1 MIFRHFQPPPPDNA
15 RDECFCETLD
25 PQAIRLRF
33 LCSEDI
39 IEIQDLCSDW
49 FPISY
54 PKEWYD
60 QIVTPKYYSLVALYE
75 KTIIGLIVC
84 EIKPYHR
91 LNREDRDILPSTFS
105 GCEVGY
111 ILSLGVHKK
120 FRRRGIGSLLLDT
133 FLRFITSTDK
143 QNVKGNTIFFV
154 PKNFKLR
161 KNYFS
166 PFSSRPHHQSSSD
179 NFLRETPISL
189 SRISALLLLN
199 QRTIT
204 RCIFVRELFEW
215 RPTN

>member
-1 MIFRHFQPPPPDNA
+1 MSSWHFAATSADSS

-33 LCSEDI
+33 LCPEDI
-39 IEIQDLCSDW
+39 AEIQTLCQDW

-54 PKEWYD
+54 PKEWYE

-120 FRRRGIGSLLLDT
+120 FRRKGIGSLLLDT

-143 QNVKGNTIFFV
+143 QNVKALFLHVLTTNQAAIIFYEKRQFRYHAFL
-154 PKNFKLR
+154 PYYYSIKGR
-161 KNYFS
+161 
-166 PFSSRPHHQSSSD
+166 SRD
-179 NFLRETPISL
+179 AFFR
-189 SRISALLLLN
+189 
-199 QRTIT
+199 
-204 RCIFVRELFEW
+204 V
-215 RPTN
+215 

>member
-1 MIFRHFQPPPPDNA
+1 MTGILCHKRHIEPAPSENA

-33 LCSEDI
+33 LCPEDI
-39 IEIQDLCSDW
+39 DEIQNLCQDW

-54 PKEWYD
+54 PKEWYE
-60 QIVTPKYYSLVALYE
+60 QIVTQKYYSLVALYE

-111 ILSLGVHKK
+111 ILSLGVHKT

-143 QNVKGNTIFFV
+143 QNVKGNIF
-154 PKNFKLR
+154 LLCHL
-161 KNYFS
+161 S
-166 PFSSRPHHQSSSD
+166 PECR
-179 NFLRETPISL
+179 L
-189 SRISALLLLN
+189 S
-199 QRTIT
+199 Q
-204 RCIFVRELFEW
+204 
-215 RPTN
+215 